1 MAIRPVGT
9 VTFLFTDMEGST
21 RAWEAHPKET
31 RAALQRHDEIVAK
44 AIEANRGTII
54 LERGEGDSVFAVF
67 ERASDA
73 VAAACE
79 LQLTLGKEEWPSEVP
94 LRVRVGIHTGEADAD
109 YRGAHVNRAAR
120 IRAIGHGEQI
130 LLSGVT
136 AGIVRGTLPDSTS
149 LIDLGQ
155 HRLRDV
161 SDMEHVFQLAH
172 PDLRKNFP
180 PLKSLGSFRQNLPV
194 QLTSFVGRGR
204 ERKEVAALI
213 DNHRVVTLIGSG
225 GSGKTRL
232 AIQVGADELEKFPN
246 GVCFV
251 DLAPLND
258 ASLVLDAIANSVGTK
273 VEQGISVIDALVRTL
288 EGTKTLI
295 IIDNCEHVI
304 KACADAVVGLLR
316 AGESVR
322 VLATSREPLGL
333 AGEMTWRVPSLS
345 LPDGATQIEEIGE
358 SEAVQLFVDRA
369 GAARPGFTLTSA
381 NAQAITDICRTLE
394 GLPLAIELAAAR
406 AKVLAPQQ
414 IRDRLSD
421 RFRLLTGGHGRHQT
435 LRSTIDWSYDLLSE
449 KERALFRR
457 LCVFAGGFDLP
468 AVQAIW
474 PDGDPLDDMEQLVD
488 KSLVTVEQLT
498 DEKLRYRLLEILR
511 QYGSERLAEA
521 GEEDNARERHFV
533 HFLGVAECAYAHRIE
548 HEAETLA
555 SLEADHDDFRA
566 ALEWARSQ
574 PRDLLRLA
582 SSLGWFWHLRSHYR
596 EGRTWLEQALALN
609 PAERSRERA
618 RALWALSMILNW
630 QGDVASARPL
640 AEESLALWRTTEDPL
655 ELALALESVGWSHF
669 AASNY
674 SEALRSMEDCVEAY
688 RRLGSEKLIT
698 RGRVAVGQML
708 AALGDVERTESLA
721 RETLAEGRIQR
732 EPKFVHFSLHYL
744 ADCALWRG
752 DTKKAVQLYGE
763 SLRAALDYGNEMEAA
778 TEMQGMAMGL
788 MGSGRAEEGFRVYGA
803 SCARFTELQTT
814 MVDEV
819 AFWVKFRER
828 YLPSARERIGAAAAE
843 KAEKEGRSMGWEQA
857 LAYAFELAGEEGSE
871 TRAVGKATEE
881 VKKLKLF
888 SRA

>member
-1 MAIRPVGT
+1 MAMRPVGT

-79 LQLTLGKEEWPSEVP
+79 FQLALGKEEWPLEVP
-94 LRVRVGIHTGEADAD
+94 ICVRVAIHTGEADTD
-109 YRGAHVNRAAR
+109 YRGPHVNRTAR

-130 LLSGVT
+130 LLSAIT
-136 AGIVRGTLPDSTS
+136 AGIVRGTLPDGTS

-172 PDLRKNFP
+172 PDFRENFP
-180 PLKSLGSFRQNLPV
+180 PLRSVSNFRQNLPV

-213 DNHRVVTLIGSG
+213 DDHRVVTLIGSG

-232 AIQVGADELEKFPN
+232 AIQVGADELEKFPD
-246 GVCFV
+246 GVRFV

-258 ASLVLDAIANSVGTK
+258 ASLVVDAIASAAGIK
-273 VEQGISVIDALVRTL
+273 AEQGISVIDALVRNL

-304 KACADAVVGLLR
+304 EACADAVSGLLR

-333 AGEMTWRVPSLS
+333 AGEMIWRVPSLS
-345 LPDGATQIEEIGE
+345 LPSAATKIAEIGRC
-358 SEAVQLFVDRA
+358 EAVQLFVDRA

-381 NAQAITDICRTLE
+381 NAQTITDICRMLE

-406 AKVLAPQQ
+406 AKVLVPQQ

-468 AVQAIW
+468 AVEALW
-474 PDGDPLDDMEQLVD
+474 PEHDPLDGIEHLVD
-488 KSLVTVEQLT
+488 KSLVTVEQLN
-498 DEKLRYRLLEILR
+498 DERLRYRVLETLH
-511 QYGSERLAEA
+511 QYGAERLAEA
-521 GEEDNARERHFV
+521 GEEEISRERHFAHYV
-533 HFLGVAECAYAHRIE
+533 DVAEQAYARRIE
-548 HEAETLA
+548 DESASLALLEAE
-555 SLEADHDDFRA
+555 HDDFRA
-566 ALEWARSQ
+566 ALRWVRTR

-582 SSLGWFWHLRSHYR
+582 SALGWFWHLRSHYR
-596 EGRTWLEQALALN
+596 EGRTWLEQAVRLN
-609 PAERSRERA
+609 PEEHSPEKA

-630 QGDVASARPL
+630 QGDVAAAAPI
-640 AEESLALWRTTEDPL
+640 AEQSLELWRANEDPL
-655 ELALALESVGWSHF
+655 ELALALESIGWSHF

-674 SEALRSMEDCVEAY
+674 SEALRSMEDCVESY
-688 RRLGSEKLIT
+688 RKLGSAKLIT
-698 RGRVAVGQML
+698 RGRIAVGQML
-708 AALGDVERTESLA
+708 AALGDVERTEPLA
-721 RETLAEGRIQR
+721 RETLAEGRAQG
-732 EPKFVHFSLHYL
+732 EPKFIHYSLHYL
-744 ADCALWRG
+744 GDCALWRG
-752 DTKKAVQLYGE
+752 DAKNAVQLYGE

-788 MGSGRAEEGFRVYGA
+788 MGSGREEEGFSLYGA
-803 SCARFTELQTT
+803 SNARFAELQTT

-819 AFWVKFRER
+819 AFWLEFRQR
-828 YLPSARERIGAAAAE
+828 YLPPARERIGGAGADQAE
-843 KAEKEGRSMGWEQA
+843 ESGCKMGWKRA
-857 LAYAFELAGEEGSE
+857 LAYAFDL
-871 TRAVGKATEE
+871 T
-881 VKKLKLF
+881 
-888 SRA
+888 